1 MINPKKILVVG
12 SSNTD
17 MVIKTL
23 HFPSPGETI
32 LGGRF
37 LMNAGGKGA
46 NQAVAAAR
54 LGGVVTF
61 VGKIGDDI
69 FGKQAVQQ
77 LEDEGINVDF
87 VAVDHGNPSGVAMIT
102 VDRKGENSIVVAPG
116 SNGTLSPEDFN
127 KALSELPDAEFVL
140 MQLEIPIPTV
150 EYIAWIASQKQKK
163 VILNP
168 APAAA
173 LSDELLQNLYIITP
187 NETEAELLT
196 QIKVS
201 DEQSAL
207 KAAEALHKK
216 GVEIVIITMGAAGAF
231 VLINGESELIK
242 APKVEA
248 HDTTAAG
255 DTFNGALVVALSEGK
270 TIQESIAFANKA
282 AAISVTRIGAQSSI
296 PFRKEIKN

>member
-1 MINPKKILVVG
+1 MKANKILVVG

-46 NQAVAAAR
+46 NQAVSAVR
-54 LGGVVTF
+54 LGGLVTF
-61 VGKIGDDI
+61 VGKIGNDI

-77 LEDEGINVDF
+77 LEAEGININFVSVDR
-87 VAVDHGNPSGVAMIT
+87 VNPSGVALIT
-102 VDRKGENSIVVAPG
+102 VDSKGENSIVVASG
-116 SNGTLSPEDFN
+116 SNGTLSPDDFD
-127 KALSELPDAEFVL
+127 KANDELDKSEFVL

-150 EYIAWIASQKQKK
+150 EYIARIAVQKQKK

-173 LSDELLQNLYIITP
+173 LADELLQNLYLITP
-187 NETEAELLT
+187 NETEAEILT
-196 QIKVS
+196 GVKVT
-201 DEQSAL
+201 DEMSAM
-207 KAAEALHKK
+207 KAAAILHEK

-231 VLINGESELIK
+231 LLINGKSEIIK
-242 APKVEA
+242 APKVDA
-248 HDTTAAG
+248 VDTTAAG
-255 DTFNGALVVALSEGK
+255 DTFNGALAVALSEGK

-296 PFRKEIKN
+296 PFRNEIKN